1 MAGNGVDIVRSEQ
14 SGDPAADPALGTA
27 FHIDPVDPPRAQ
39 PAPIKPIRPIFVDAL
54 LGYLIVLELVLVT
67 WTLALPRTWFAWM
80 YGIPYD
86 DPAGLLRRTGAVWA
100 AFLLLQVIA
109 LVRWRRAPY
118 WLALIAGVRLTE
130 LFSDLTTLA
139 VAEKVTWF
147 AWATLPVATISNLGF
162 GIVLIWFYRR
172 LQPGSTTPRSQ

>member
-1 MAGNGVDIVRSEQ
+1 
-14 SGDPAADPALGTA
+14 
-27 FHIDPVDPPRAQ
+27 
-39 PAPIKPIRPIFVDAL
+39 
-54 LGYLIVLELVLVT
+54 
-67 WTLALPRTWFAWM
+67 
-80 YGIPYD
+80 
-86 DPAGLLRRTGAVWA
+86 VWA

-118 WLALIAGVRLTE
+118 WLALVAGVRLTE

-162 GIVLIWFYRR
+162 GLVLIWFYRR
-172 LQPGSTTPRSQ
+172 LQPGSTAPRSQ